1 MDEKELSGKPEQGG
15 RRLEERKGPGSKGKL
30 AAIIA
35 GALVAVLA
43 VGYLGLCAVA
53 SAQRTLPGT
62 YLEDMDLGGLDRAQV
77 AQRLQSLSADR
88 YDRLEV
94 PIRVG
99 GRTVTLSAKEAG
111 AYIDADRAAQAALE
125 AGKGNFLTGGWH
137 YLQGLFGRKLPVEC
151 PVNLDN
157 ESYIHEVLD
166 QVVQAVDQP
175 MEPSGWELV
184 DAQTGQAIL
193 RRGKTGQSVDR
204 QALYDQILAALA
216 AREEGVTAQ
225 VETAAPPE
233 PDFDAMA
240 QEIRREPVNATLDV
254 ATDEIVPHR
263 MGLELDPAQARE
275 LFEGLAEGESCP
287 LPLTTKEPE
296 ITTLDL
302 RASLFRDILGEGTSK
317 ISGDAN
323 RVGNVKLAAAAC
335 DGAVLLPGEQMSYNQ
350 RTGQRTTAKGYR
362 MASGY
367 TSKGVEDMVGG
378 GVCQPSSTL
387 YLACLNANLEIVKR
401 QNHRYTV
408 SYMPDGMD
416 ATVSWPNL
424 DYVFAN
430 NTPYPIKVSM
440 TVEKN
445 MLTARVYGTKTD
457 DTYVKMESVRL
468 STTGAAT
475 VYQADPTVPQGTTKV
490 LQPAHTGKKVEVY
503 KNIYQGDGTLLSRT
517 LVSTDTYQKTDK
529 VIGYNP
535 LDGAPDGSVAPATS
549 VVDPMTGFLV
559 DPNTGAPILDPVT
572 GQPMTPTPAPV
583 DPALDPAA
591 TPAPEG
597 TLPAEPVPSD
607 VVPTQPV
614 EPGTVETSPPADQTP
629 APETVETP
637 PVPEQTPEQPPV
649 LPAEPTPVPAPE
661 GIPSL

>member
-1 MDEKELSGKPEQGG
+1 MDEKELAGKPEQGG
-15 RRLEERKGPGSKGKL
+15 RRLEEKRGPGSRGKV
-30 AAIIA
+30 AAIAA
-35 GALVAVLA
+35 GVLA
-43 VGYLGLCAVA
+43 VILVGGYLGLCAAA
-53 SAQRTLPGT
+53 SAQRVLPGT
-62 YLEDMDLGGLDRAQV
+62 HLEDVDLGGLDRDQV
-77 AQRLQSLSADR
+77 TRRLQSLSADR

-99 GRTVTLSAKEAG
+99 EQTVTLSAKEAG
-111 AYIDADRAAQAALE
+111 VYIDDDLAAQAALS
-125 AGKGNFLTGGWH
+125 AGKGNFLTGGWY
-137 YLQGLFGRKLPVEC
+137 YLQGLFGREIQLEC
-151 PVNLDN
+151 PVSLHH
-157 ESYIHEVLD
+157 ESYVREVMD
-166 QVVQAVDQP
+166 RVVQAVDQP
-175 MEPSGWELV
+175 MEPTRWELV

-204 QALYDQILAALA
+204 EALYDQILAVLA
-216 AREEGVTAQ
+216 AREGGVTARID
-225 VETAAPPE
+225 TAAPPE
-233 PDFDAMA
+233 PDFDAIA
-240 QEIRREPVNATLDV
+240 QEVRREPVNATLDV
-254 ATDEIVPHR
+254 ATDEIVPHQV
-263 MGLELDPAQARE
+263 GLELDPQQARE
-275 LFEGLAEGESCP
+275 LFAGLGEGESCP

-296 ITTLDL
+296 ITTLEL
-302 RASLFRDILGEGTSK
+302 RASLFRDILGEGSSK

-367 TSKGVEDMVGG
+367 TAKGIEDMVGG

-445 MLTARVYGTKTD
+445 VLTARIYGTKTD

-468 STTGAAT
+468 STTGAET

-503 KNIYQGDGTLLSRT
+503 KNIYKGDGTLLSRT
-517 LVSTDTYQKTDK
+517 LVSTDTYRKTDK
-529 VIGYNP
+529 IIGYNP
-535 LDGAPDGSVAPATS
+535 LDGAPDGSVAATVP

-572 GQPMTPTPAPV
+572 GQPMTPT
-583 DPALDPAA
+583 DPSLDPAV

-597 TLPAEPVPSD
+597 TLPVEPVPGE
-607 VVPTQPV
+607 VVPTQPA
-614 EPGTVETSPPADQTP
+614 EPGTVETPPVSDP
-629 APETVETP
+629 APEPGAVEP
-637 PVPEQTPEQPPV
+637 PPAPEQTQPQAPEQPPV
-649 LPAEPTPVPAPE
+649 LPAEPTPVPVPE
-661 GIPSL
+661 GIPGL